1 MTQSLLPQNGMWA
14 YSTATITQCRSG
26 TRNFFGNLIIVV
38 WGIRHGRYYLKMGCE
53 HTAWPLSPTV
63 NANLELLWALDNC
76 DARRMTRSL
85 LPQDGMWAYGTSA
98 ITHYR
103 MRAYSMETITHCRMR
118 AYGMAAIT
126 HYSMYKIL
134 PSLWEHVLDIDL
146 HDMFRKSVS
155 SSALPFTYGHT
166 TDVRISCY
174 FV

>member
-85 LPQDGMWAYGTSA
+85 LPQDGMWAYGMTA
-98 ITHYR
+98 ITHYISR
-103 MRAYSMETITHCRMR
+103 TQNFFRNLITVWCEAYDTI
-118 AYGMAAIT
+118 AIT
-126 HYSMYKIL
+126 SRWDVSIRHNCYHPLQIRNLELLRNLMTVMWGVWHDRYNLKMGC
-134 PSLWEHVLDIDL
+134 EH
-146 HDMFRKSVS
+146 M
-155 SSALPFTYGHT
+155 A
-166 TDVRISCY
+166 
-174 FV
+174 